1 MKAAVSGHD
10 RLPRKLQKRNM
21 NSMKKIG
28 IITLTRQTSLA
39 YSALKRI
46 VADLGYE
53 PICGQA
59 IGADCIFFPLE
70 EINLVG
76 YDFLADFFKKAKLS
90 DADIILISAPYTV
103 NLFMLPK
110 VVHCLRSICSAPI
123 ILGGNEASNNHKNL
137 MHFRFS
143 AFVNEVVDIAPDFI
157 VRGAAEKVLPGL
169 LPLLDRTTLTNSW
182 ERDFLKQLLEI
193 PNIVF
198 WLPPRKAL
206 IATEFNAEDLSER
219 NIFTYVKYGEQS
231 IAVTFQRAC
240 IWAKKSRGGCLFC
253 AIASQFG
260 DHFHCAVH
268 SDFFVEDLS
277 VFLNKNPG
285 IKYVDIWDDTFNINQ
300 EWAIKISRY
309 LKALSQKAGRKIR
322 YSCFLRPQGLTAKL
336 VGEMAEANIRTAFI
350 GADAMTDDLS
360 RRMRRGCTIA
370 EMNTSIALLAKE
382 KIQPRLSVQL
392 FSPESTVDDV
402 GITATLAYGC
412 IKNGQSTVHVH
423 LYTYPLY
430 GSDLHKLL
438 AARDNLK
445 KIPSPLLKLDKT
457 SGFEPYSIAY
467 DYRNYDPDVE
477 EIKQKTFYLLN
488 IETSFY
494 VRTYPGDTVDAQA
507 LKEIL
512 NQVRSWCLDAK
523 KSQSIKSLWFMIILF
538 WENQNVGLTK
548 TELIDCLSKNEPDW
562 LVPQHLRKTHG
573 NFGYRYTLS
582 RTFDE
587 VMTILIKKKLVQKIK
602 NTNYRLSPE
611 GIKELKSRIKA
622 DKTGYYHI
630 AAYGVISGD
639 DLLTRLAHGL

>member
-1 MKAAVSGHD
+1 
-10 RLPRKLQKRNM
+10 
-21 NSMKKIG
+21 MKKIG

-46 VADLGYE
+46 VEDLGYE

-59 IGADCIFFPLE
+59 IGSECIFFPLE

-76 YDFLADFFKKAKLS
+76 YDFLADFFKKVRLS
-90 DADIILISAPYTV
+90 DADVILISAPYTV

-123 ILGGNEASNNHKNL
+123 ILGGNEASNNYKNL
-137 MHFRFS
+137 MQFRFS
-143 AFVNEVVDIAPDFI
+143 TFVNEVVDIAPDFI

-169 LPLLDRTTLTNSW
+169 LPLLDKTTLTTNW
-182 ERDFLKQLLEI
+182 DRDFLNQLLEI
-193 PNIVF
+193 LNIVC
-198 WLPPRKAL
+198 WLPQRKAL
-206 IATEFNAEDLSER
+206 IATEFSAEDLSESD
-219 NIFTYVKYGEQS
+219 IFSYVKYGEKS
-231 IAVTFQRAC
+231 IALTFQRAC

-260 DHFHCAVH
+260 DHFHCAVQ

-277 VFLNKNPG
+277 GFLNKNPQ
-285 IKYVDIWDDTFNINQ
+285 IEYIDIWDDTFNINQ

-309 LKALSQKAGRKIR
+309 LKALSQKTGRKIR

-336 VGEMAEANIRTAFI
+336 VGKMAEANIRTAFI

-370 EMNTSIALLAKE
+370 EMNTSIALLAKG

-392 FSPESTVDDV
+392 FSPESIVDDV
-402 GITATLAYGC
+402 GITATLAFGC
-412 IKNGQSTVHVH
+412 INNGQSTVHVH

-467 DYRNYDPDVE
+467 DYMNYDPDVE
-477 EIKQKTFYLLN
+477 ALKQKTFNLLN
-488 IETSFY
+488 IETSFF
-494 VRTYPGDTVDAQA
+494 VRTYPGDTVDAQT
-507 LKEIL
+507 LKDIL
-512 NQVRSWCLDAK
+512 GQIRNWCLDVK
-523 KSQSIKSLWFMIILF
+523 KSQAIKSLWYMMILC
-538 WENQNVGLTK
+538 WENQNAGLSK
-548 TELIDCLSKNEPDW
+548 TELIDCLSKNEPDGP
-562 LVPQHLRKTHG
+562 VPQHLRKTHG

-587 VMTILIKKKLVQKIK
+587 VMTILIKKKWVQIIK
-602 NTNYRLSPE
+602 NTNYRLTPA

-630 AAYGVISGD
+630 AAYGVITGN
-639 DLLTRLAHGL
+639 DLLARLANGL